1 MYMDDA
7 ALPWPGGPGFIRM
20 GKEESRTFRGFVREK
35 LDFCEVFN
43 IFHLPFIMITITV
56 KKGAGFSLGN
66 HKRCGEESRRV
77 HRRCVAGL

>member
-1 MYMDDA
+1 LAAFKKLQGNVHGRCGA
-7 ALPWPGGPGFIRM
+7 ALPGEPGFIRM

-56 KKGAGFSLGN
+56 KKG
-66 HKRCGEESRRV
+66 SRIQPWQP
-77 HRRCVAGL
+77 